1 MQIQMDPGN
10 GGSKTAVIICKITK
24 KRETD
29 LRLKE
34 LVKVVENIL
43 KGTVNN
49 DIIIYIYLSYLMT
62 SCRSCD

>member
-1 MQIQMDPGN
+1 MDPGN
-10 GGSKTAVIICKITK
+10 GGSKTAVKFICKITK

-43 KGTVNN
+43 KGTAVNN
-49 DIIIYIYLSYLMT
+49 DIIIYLYLSYF
-62 SCRSCD
+62 

>member
-10 GGSKTAVIICKITK
+10 GRSKTAVKFICKITK
-24 KRETD
+24 KREAD

-43 KGTVNN
+43 KGTAVNS
-49 DIIIYIYLSYLMT
+49 DMIIYLYLSYF
-62 SCRSCD
+62 

>member
-10 GGSKTAVIICKITK
+10 GRSKTAVKFICKITK
-24 KRETD
+24 NREAD

-43 KGTVNN
+43 KGTAVNN
-49 DIIIYIYLSYLMT
+49 DMINIFTCLT
-62 SCRSCD
+62 FK